1 MVVFDDLN
9 ELFNSFEKLGMPL
22 PKWFVVIILI
32 LILFYIF
39 IKLFGGIITGGK
51 NILKTIIPHIYNRE
65 TMQFIDIRKNFVE
78 HLIYEVQR
86 LNREAD
92 WNDFHYT
99 ELEAEVEVDPSVDL
113 AMHPSK
119 NPIVWIPSLCQIV
132 KKSIG
137 RSTSLKIQK
146 NLIRAI
152 MSSNSRSFLVIGD
165 PGSGKTVSL
174 RHLFLEM
181 ADTCVS
187 SKDKAAAV
195 PIYLNLKHL
204 DVKPD
209 EVDANRIHDWVI
221 EQLRAD
227 QDRTIQEFLDKNFEQ
242 MLKNGVFFFLFDS
255 FDEIPAVM
263 DAQEEQNVVRQY
275 AEAMDSF
282 LHSHHQC
289 RGLVSSRPYRA
300 PKIFMGQR
308 MTIRSLSHKRIK
320 KALYN
325 YMGQEMVLADQ
336 LWQELVQSRED
347 MMYIAQNPFY
357 LGLLARYAKENQKL
371 PDCHYD
377 LFEHFVQTRA
387 HTDAERLRHLGLTPA
402 ELVERAS
409 ILAFAMT
416 KTPHVGLE
424 VNVDH
429 VREVTNV
436 LNETSGWDPNM
447 VEPLLNALAYSK
459 LGRISQEEPGNPGE
473 FSFVHRRFHEY
484 FCARYLRQ
492 NPNIAPFESLAAD
505 DRWREILVL
514 LCEVLPR
521 EHLTRIFDTAR
532 SALTAGIKADSG
544 SIEHRKAIET
554 IRFLRDGFR
563 SRIDDL
569 PIDIREMCSKFIQRQ
584 LGSGYLFSWDKVSKK
599 DDKRLLEFLRVN
611 LGIDWA
617 KDAIILKS
625 KDNKTIRIFK
635 NKNSAEITISEKQ
648 EKATLRIQ
656 DGRIYGL
663 KVKKE
668 NGKLKIYESGNLLDQ
683 KRAIEGVSIADDES
697 VHAIFESALTS
708 DSAWLRE
715 TAIRSCRILRYI
727 PQPIAEAMRRHIYRR
742 YTELKIYH
750 DYNSIYS
757 VLFSSP
763 PALHPF
769 RSFSKILVY
778 AMLFQILLYAGI
790 FFYGLLFD
798 IVILATFL
806 GGLIIG
812 ILLLLYMSSSIRR
825 VHRSQHHRISTFL
838 KWKKS
843 SNNSK
848 SAEKQRQIDPRIKKS
863 VKIEHRIFTNP
874 WILLPIIFIY
884 GSIFM
889 PMVIYY
895 ADLSIG
901 EFFRVFFLFTGFAI
915 LSIIFNVFLL
925 GLVSDYPS
933 GLSAWLLYPVRKLNM
948 VLTGLTQFCKEWKND
963 LLSIFAFGCIILVY
977 GGFLFLLIKAVDI
990 AISQDF
996 SIPNIYSEVGFILG
1010 TAVVISLLLVGLFIL
1025 LMIIYLLVGLVKIFL
1040 NFKDILS
1047 DQIKFKKL
1055 SYFSNRRPSTATEAV
1070 QILQSFKSDVGKAK
1084 YIHALFKWLP
1094 VGTDP
1099 QVLIEEASKHQGAVC
1114 DELYKLAE
1122 IWEDSL
1128 QRNV

>member
-1 MVVFDDLN
+1 M
-9 ELFNSFEKLGMPL
+9 
-22 PKWFVVIILI
+22 
-32 LILFYIF
+32 
-39 IKLFGGIITGGK
+39 
-51 NILKTIIPHIYNRE
+51 
-65 TMQFIDIRKNFVE
+65 
-78 HLIYEVQR
+78 
-86 LNREAD
+86 A
-92 WNDFHYT
+92 
-99 ELEAEVEVDPSVDL
+99 
-113 AMHPSK
+113 
-119 NPIVWIPSLCQIV
+119 
-132 KKSIG
+132 
-137 RSTSLKIQK
+137 KI
-146 NLIRAI
+146 
-152 MSSNSRSFLVIGD
+152 
-165 PGSGKTVSL
+165 
-174 RHLFLEM
+174 
-181 ADTCVS
+181 CVS

-204 DVKPD
+204 DVKQE

-275 AEAMDSF
+275 AEAMDNF

-308 MTIRSLSHKRIK
+308 MTIRLLSNKRIK

-325 YMGQEMVLADQ
+325 YMGQEMGLADQ

-347 MMYIAQNPFY
+347 MMHIAQNPFY
-357 LGLLARYAKENQKL
+357 LGLLTRYAKENQKL
-371 PDCHYD
+371 PDRHYD

-387 HTDAERLRHLGLTPA
+387 RTDEERLRHLGLTPP

-429 VREVTNV
+429 VREVTNG

-459 LGRISQEEPGNPGE
+459 LGRISQEEPGNPGD
-473 FSFVHRRFHEY
+473 FSFAHRRFHEY
-484 FCARYLRQ
+484 FCARYLKQ

-514 LCEVLPR
+514 LCEVLPS
-521 EHLTRIFDTAR
+521 EHLTIIFDTAR
-532 SALTAGIKADSG
+532 SALTAGIKADPG

-569 PIDIREMCSKFIQRQ
+569 PIDIRKMCSKFIQRQ
-584 LGSGYLFSWDKVSKK
+584 L
-599 DDKRLLEFLRVN
+599 
-611 LGIDWA
+611 
-617 KDAIILKS
+617 
-625 KDNKTIRIFK
+625 
-635 NKNSAEITISEKQ
+635 
-648 EKATLRIQ
+648 
-656 DGRIYGL
+656 
-663 KVKKE
+663 
-668 NGKLKIYESGNLLDQ
+668 ESGNLLDQ

-697 VHAIFESALTS
+697 VPAIFESTLTS

-727 PQPIAEAMRRHIYRR
+727 PQQIAESMRRHIYRR

-750 DYNSIYS
+750 DYDSTYS

-778 AMLFQILLYAGI
+778 AMLFQILLYACI

-798 IVILATFL
+798 IEILAIFLVGLIFGIVILS
-806 GGLIIG
+806 IP
-812 ILLLLYMSSSIRR
+812 SSIRR
-825 VHRSQHHRISTFL
+825 VHRRPHHRISTFL
-838 KWKKS
+838 KSTKLF
-843 SNNSK
+843 NNSK
-848 SAEKQRQIDPRIKKS
+848 SAEKRRQIDPQIQKR
-863 VKIEHRIFTNP
+863 VKFSLYLVTNP
-874 WILLPIIFIY
+874 WLVLSIGIVY
-884 GSIFM
+884 SSIFM

-895 ADLSIG
+895 ADSSSG
-901 EFFRVFFLFTGFAI
+901 EQSTVCFSLAGFAI
-915 LSIIFNVFLL
+915 LSFIFNVFLL
-925 GLVSDYPS
+925 DLASDYPS
-933 GLSAWLLYPVRKLNM
+933 GLSAWLLYPVRKLNN
-948 VLTGLTQFCKEWKND
+948 VLTKLREEWKKA
-963 LLSIFAFGCIILVY
+963 LLYILV
-977 GGFLFLLIKAVDI
+977 GGCAILVSVGFMFLVLKAWDI
-990 AISQDF
+990 AVSQDY
-996 SIPNIYSEVGFILG
+996 SITNIYSEHGLILG
-1010 TAVVISLLLVGLFIL
+1010 TAVVFTLLLIGLFFL
-1025 LMIIYLLVGLVKIFL
+1025 GGIIFLLVGLVKILF
-1040 NFKDILS
+1040 NFKNILS
-1047 DQIKFKKL
+1047 DQIEFKKL

-1084 YIHALFKWLP
+1084 YVHALFKWLP

-1099 QVLIEEASKHQGAVC
+1099 QVLIEEASKYQGAVC
-1114 DELYKLAE
+1114 EKLYQLAE
-1122 IWEDSL
+1122 IWEDSQ
-1128 QRNV
+1128 QRNM